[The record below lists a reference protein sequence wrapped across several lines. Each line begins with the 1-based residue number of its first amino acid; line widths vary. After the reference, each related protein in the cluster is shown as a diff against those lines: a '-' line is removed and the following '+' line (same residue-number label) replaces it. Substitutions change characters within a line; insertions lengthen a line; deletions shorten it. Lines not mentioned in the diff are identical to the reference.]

1 MKMSKVLPLL
11 LAVIA
16 GTSAGATDL
25 DYSMKLRGIAGT
37 ASKDGVRNGLGLGFN
52 VGMLLSKD
60 SRIDVELGYRYLTGD
75 GRNVA
80 FAANPLGSTLANQ
93 DLPLSAQPGASTNFQ
108 KTNVQGFTLRGT
120 YGQHFLL
127 ENLSWRAGLSVN
139 FLKSRMD
146 SISDFRAASPA
157 QQAAGS
163 WAINPEERGT
173 TVSPVLG
180 LGYTFS
186 ESGAVELNLV
196 LDTYKQVTVNPAF
209 NPAATPLN
217 TRVTPSIGSKNVS
230 TLKIEVGY
238 TFRF

>member
-16 GTSAGATDL
+16 GSSAGAGDL

-37 ASKDGVRNGLGLGFN
+37 TSKDGVRNGLGLGFN
-52 VGMLLSKD
+52 VGIPFSKD
-60 SRIDVELGYRYLTGD
+60 SKIDVELGYRYLTGD
-75 GRNVA
+75 GRNVD
-80 FAANPLGSTLANQ
+80 FPANTLGSTLANQ

-120 YGQHFLL
+120 YSQPFFMD
-127 ENLSWRAGLSVN
+127 NLSWRAGLSVN

-146 SISDFRAASPA
+146 AIGDFRASSPA

-180 LGYTFS
+180 LGYSFS

-209 NPAATPLN
+209 NAAATPLN
-217 TRVTPSIGSKNVS
+217 TRVTPSIGSKNIS